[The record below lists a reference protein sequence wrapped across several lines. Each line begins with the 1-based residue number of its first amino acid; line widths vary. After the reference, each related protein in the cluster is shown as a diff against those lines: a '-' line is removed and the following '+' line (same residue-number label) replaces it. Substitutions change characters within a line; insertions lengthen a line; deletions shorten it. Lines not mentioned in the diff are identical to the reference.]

1 MGIRCRRGYSS
12 TPIGKQYMD
21 HISFEYDIENTKG
34 IVKFILQSDGHE
46 FAESRAFQLLE
57 GMLSRHFADKIE
69 IL

>member
-1 MGIRCRRGYSS
+1 
-12 TPIGKQYMD
+12 MD

-46 FAESRAFQLLE
+46 FAESSAFQLLE
-57 GMLSRHFADKIE
+57 GMLSRYFADKIE